1 MSTIL
6 LVQADAELTDGW
18 SLALEASDHT
28 VLAARTTTEGIERV
42 REGGIDVI
50 VVDGSP
56 GSKAVVNFVSHLDRL
71 PDAPPLVLVS
81 SSPDAP
87 EISARLGASAF
98 LPKPCS
104 TGELEEIVTRL
115 STSGV
120 SPIVDDE
127 PTHPRVFLDQLDK
140 Q

>member
-1 MSTIL
+1 M
-6 LVQADAELTDGW
+6 
-18 SLALEASDHT
+18 
-28 VLAARTTTEGIERV
+28 LAARTITEGIKRV

-56 GSKAVVNFVSHLDRL
+56 GSKAVVNFVSQLDRL

-104 TGELEEIVTRL
+104 MGELEAIVTRL
-115 STSGV
+115 SSTGV
-120 SPIVDDE
+120 SAVIEDE
-127 PTHPRVFLDQLDK
+127 PTHPRVFLSQLEK
-140 Q
+140 

>member
-1 MSTIL
+1 VSTVL
-6 LVQADAELTDGW
+6 LVQADSELTDGW
-18 SLALEASDHT
+18 SLALEASNHS
-28 VLAARTTTEGIERV
+28 VLAARTATEGIKRV

-56 GSKAVVNFVSHLDRL
+56 GSKAVVNFVSQLDRL
-71 PDAPPLVLVS
+71 PDAPPFILVS

-104 TGELEEIVTRL
+104 ASELEALVTRL
-115 STSGV
+115 SSAGV
-120 SPIVDDE
+120 SRMMDEE
-127 PTHPRVFLDQLDK
+127 PTHPRVFLDSLEE
-140 Q
+140 

>member
-6 LVQADAELTDGW
+6 LVQSDAELTDGW
-18 SLALEASDHT
+18 SLALEASAHT
-28 VLAARTTTEGIERV
+28 VLAARTTTEGIQRV

-56 GSKAVVNFVSHLDRL
+56 GSRAVVSFVSQLDRL

-104 TGELEEIVTRL
+104 TGELEAIVTRL
-115 STSGV
+115 SSSGMA
-120 SPIVDDE
+120 SLVDDE
-127 PTHPRVFLDQLDK
+127 PTRPRVLIDQLDK
-140 Q
+140 